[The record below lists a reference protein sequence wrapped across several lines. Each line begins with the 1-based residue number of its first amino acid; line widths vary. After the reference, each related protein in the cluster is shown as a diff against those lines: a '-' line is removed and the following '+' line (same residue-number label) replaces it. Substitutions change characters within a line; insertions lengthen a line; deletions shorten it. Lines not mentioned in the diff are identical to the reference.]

1 MIIIPTTKEK
11 AEEQGFV
18 HITDPFP
25 KREWHLLEDSILQ
38 LGKLEYRVVKD
49 GRGLVLYRLESEVE
63 KLYEGE

>member
-1 MIIIPTTKEK
+1 MIIIPTTKKK

-25 KREWHLLEDSILQ
+25 KREWHLLEDSIEQ
-38 LGKLEYRVVKD
+38 LGDLAYRVVKD
-49 GRGLVLYRLESEVE
+49 SRGLVLYRLASEVA